1 MAFRLEIKNT
11 AQENRDQNFLRKI
24 QGEGFS
30 VTSVSVNDVY
40 TIEKSFSDEDK
51 KFLGKMLTNEVFEE
65 YKINDHFAP
74 ESFDYAIEIGYL
86 PGVTDNLASTVI
98 ETIEDGLKTKFET
111 GEGVFSSFVFY
122 VSGNISEVKARKI
135 GELFA
140 NPLIQRIEIK
150 KFLGF
155 SGMDIVVPQ
164 VNIHHTPETLEVDL
178 LNMSDAEMEEL
189 GKKGIKDKDGKFR
202 GPLALSLT
210 YLKKIQEYFK
220 SEGRNPRDI
229 ELEAIAQTWS
239 EHCRHTIFAN
249 AIDDIDDGIFKHFIR
264 RATVDIRKEKGD
276 GDFCVS
282 VFSDNAGGI
291 VFDENWVVS
300 DKMETHNS
308 PSALDPLGGAMT
320 GIVGVNRDALGYG
333 KGSRPVINRYGFCT
347 GDPDKKTE
355 LYRGKHKT
363 NQALQPKTILEGV
376 VEGVEHGG
384 NQSGIPTPQGFVYC
398 DERYEG
404 KPLVF
409 AGTVGLIPREIQG
422 KNSSEKQAKV
432 GDHIIMAGGR
442 IGVDGIH
449 GATFSSEGMDEES
462 PATAVQIGDPITQ
475 KKMIDAIVYELR
487 DEGFI
492 NSVHDCGAGGI
503 SGTVGELGMEAG
515 GFEVDLESAPLK
527 YPNMSPW
534 EIWISESQER
544 MCFSVPAGKSQ
555 EFCER
560 LAKRGVEA
568 TVLGT
573 FTDTG
578 RGVIRYKG
586 DVIYDLDLEFLETGW
601 PKERQVTKPPSPLV
615 RGNEQENFSEK
626 FISSPDKGIEG
637 LFVDLLSRKNIASYE
652 FISGQYDH
660 IVQGGAVI
668 GPMQG
673 VGKVN
678 GTAAV
683 TRPVLDSQKAVVTS
697 QALNPKWSEIDPY
710 QMALA
715 SIDDAVAAAVAVG
728 GDVDYMAIMDNFC
741 WCSSDEGE
749 RLWQLKEAAR
759 GCYDAAVAYSTPF
772 ISGKDSMFNDF
783 KGYDKDNNEIKISVP
798 PTLLVSA
805 MSVIPDSTKTQT
817 IDFKFAGDS
826 VYVIG
831 EISGKINGSEYAFM
845 NHVGGEL
852 PSVDLETAKKRYQR
866 IFEGHQLDLFASIQ
880 HIGLGGLAAAVSK
893 SAIAG
898 NMGVQISQKFSLD
911 QWVAEEKSRFL
922 VSVAPDKLDE
932 FETLFPDAKMI
943 GKVTNDKKISGIFG
957 GIDLSKLAK
966 AYKSAFSVME

>member
-11 AQENRDQNFLRKI
+11 VQENRNENFREKLQKL
-24 QGEGFS
+24 GLP
-30 VTSVSVNDVY
+30 VDAVSVNDVY
-40 TIEKSFSDEDK
+40 TIAKDFSDTDQTK
-51 KFLGKMLTNEVFEE
+51 IASMLSNAVFEKA
-65 YKINDHFAP
+65 KINGHFAP
-74 ESFDYAIEIGYL
+74 ERFDYAIEIGYL
-86 PGVTDNLASTVI
+86 PGVTDNLAATVV
-98 ETIEDGLKTKFET
+98 ETIEDGLKTKFTET
-111 GEGVFSSFVFY
+111 EGVFSSFLIY
-122 VSGNISEVKARKI
+122 VSGDVDAQKVGEV
-135 GELFA
+135 FA

-150 KFLGF
+150 KSADFLADG
-155 SGMDIVVPQ
+155 GMDTIVPQ
-164 VNIHHTPETLEVDL
+164 VNIHHTPETLEVPIHD
-178 LNMSDAEMEEL
+178 MSDAELEEL
-189 GKKGIKDKDGKFR
+189 GKKGIKDKNGNFR
-202 GPLALSLT
+202 GPLALSLL
-210 YLKKIQEYFK
+210 YLKKIREYFAG
-220 SEGRNPRDI
+220 EGRNPRDI

-249 AIDDIDDGIFKHFIR
+249 PIDEIEGGIFKHYIR
-264 RATVDIRKEKGD
+264 RATVDIREAKGD
-276 GDFCVS
+276 DDFCVS

-347 GDPDKKTE
+347 GDPDKTIE
-355 LYRGKHKT
+355 LFRGKNKT
-363 NQALQPKTILEGV
+363 NPALQPRTILEGV
-376 VEGVEHGG
+376 VEGVEQGG
-384 NQSGIPTPQGFVYC
+384 NQSGIPSPQGFVYC
-398 DERYEG
+398 DDRYEG

-409 AGTVGLIPREIQG
+409 AGTVGLIPREIKG
-422 KNSSEKQAKV
+422 ENSSDKKAQV

-475 KKMIDAIVYELR
+475 KKMVDAIVYELR

-515 GFEVDLESAPLK
+515 GFEVDLENAPLK

-544 MCFSVPAGKSQ
+544 MCFSVPAEKSAD
-555 EFCER
+555 FCAR

-586 DVIYDLDLEFLETGW
+586 DVIYDLNLEFLETGW
-601 PKERQVTKPPSPLV
+601 PKELQKTIAPADKKSA
-615 RGNEQENFSEK
+615 ENFEITESLPE
-626 FISSPDKGIEG
+626 ILPE
-637 LFVDLLSRKNIASYE
+637 LLNRKNIGSYE
-652 FISGQYDH
+652 FISAQYDH
-660 IVQGGAVI
+660 IVQGGAVV
-668 GPMQG
+668 GPLQG
-673 VGKVN
+673 IGKVN

-683 TRPVLDSQKAVVTS
+683 TRPVLSSDKAVVTS
-697 QALNPKWSEIDPY
+697 QALNPKWSEINPY

-728 GDVDYMAIMDNFC
+728 GNLDYMAIMDNFC

-749 RLWQLKEAAR
+749 RLWQLKEAAK
-759 GCYDAAVAYSTPF
+759 GCYDAAVAYGTPF

-783 KGYDKDNNEIKISVP
+783 KGYDADNNEVKISIP

-805 MSVIPDSTKTQT
+805 MSVIDDATKTQT
-817 IDFKFAGDS
+817 MDFKFAGDA

-831 EISGKINGSEYAFM
+831 DTTGDIAGSEYAFSK
-845 NHVGGEL
+845 NIDGVL
-852 PSVDLETAKKRYQR
+852 PTVDIDIAADRYRR
-866 IFEGHQLDLFASIQ
+866 IFAGHQIHLFASIQ
-880 HIGLGGLAAAVSK
+880 HVGLGGLAAAIAK
-893 SAIAG
+893 SAVAG
-898 NMGVQISQKFSLD
+898 DLGVEISADFSTNQL
-911 QWVAEEKSRFL
+911 VSEEKSRFL
-922 VSVAPDKLDE
+922 VSVAPDKQDE
-932 FETLFPDAKMI
+932 FETLFPDATLI
-943 GKVTNDKKISGIFG
+943 GEVSADKKICGNFG
-957 GIDLSKLAK
+957 NIQLDTLKNSYQETFA
-966 AYKSAFSVME
+966 VME